1 MKKTAQL
8 LITAFLLIGIQL
20 GSSGQLLY
28 NNGNEIN
35 LRNGINVFVG
45 GNVQNENGTIDVD
58 AVSGNSELFVQDDF
72 INNDVAGGDGYYR
85 IVGNWTNNATFNA
98 GTGTVFLEGNDQTI
112 GGIVSTTFNNL
123 TLDGSGVK
131 TQAIDQYCTGIL
143 NLNDIELNTD
153 IYGIYLENTDVN
165 AITLGTGFVSSLDG
179 GFLSRATNAASAY
192 LFPVGSSAGTMRYRP
207 VELTPDG
214 TGNTFT
220 VRMANTDATS
230 EGFDLSAFE
239 TGVCEVNPLFYHQI
253 DRTAGTSTVD
263 LSIYYDDATD
273 GSWEGIVNWSAG
285 PGMWEIIPGSTT
297 VSGTPLYEASTTG
310 WNSFSDLPYAL
321 FISAPEADAGADFEV
336 CEGENIN
343 LTESGGDA
351 DSWEWSGPDGF
362 SSTAQDP
369 AISGATASA
378 DGLYSVT
385 VTDGNG
391 CTAED
396 DVTVQVITVSPSI
409 TDPGSFCYNDDPVDL
424 EATPAGGT
432 WSGTGITDAA
442 AGTFD
447 PSVADIGMNTITY
460 EVTESGCT
468 GQSSIDIQVYE
479 TADAGI
485 DDPGDF
491 CSDDDTLV
499 LSAATPGGTWN
510 GDAIDPSTGVFD
522 PAVAGA
528 GAHEIIYTISGDC
541 GDADTVYVT
550 VHPRANATIIN
561 PEDSMLVTDQ
571 STFLDAVDD
580 GGDWSGNGIDPI
592 TGEFTPQEAGIGDH
606 QIIYTIDQLCGDID
620 STIIVVSPEQIEDL
634 LIPDVITPNDDGYND
649 TWGIQGIEAYDDIS
663 IFIFNRWGDEVFS
676 FNGSGSSYTDI
687 QNQWDGI
694 WQGKDLPFGTYFYIL
709 ELNESNTYKG
719 SITIIR

>member
-1 MKKTAQL
+1 V
-8 LITAFLLIGIQL
+8 
-20 GSSGQLLY
+20 Y
-28 NNGNEIN
+28 
-35 LRNGINVFVG
+35 
-45 GNVQNENGTIDVD
+45 EN
-58 AVSGNSELFVQDDF
+58 
-72 INNDVAGGDGYYR
+72 
-85 IVGNWTNNATFNA
+85 
-98 GTGTVFLEGNDQTI
+98 
-112 GGIVSTTFNNL
+112 
-123 TLDGSGVK
+123 
-131 TQAIDQYCTGIL
+131 
-143 NLNDIELNTD
+143 
-153 IYGIYLENTDVN
+153 
-165 AITLGTGFVSSLDG
+165 
-179 GFLSRATNAASAY
+179 
-192 LFPVGSSAGTMRYRP
+192 
-207 VELTPDG
+207 
-214 TGNTFT
+214 
-220 VRMANTDATS
+220 
-230 EGFDLSAFE
+230 
-239 TGVCEVNPLFYHQI
+239 
-253 DRTAGTSTVD
+253 
-263 LSIYYDDATD
+263 
-273 GSWEGIVNWSAG
+273 
-285 PGMWEIIPGSTT
+285 
-297 VSGTPLYEASTTG
+297 
-310 WNSFSDLPYAL
+310 
-321 FISAPEADAGADFEV
+321 ADA
-336 CEGENIN
+336 
-343 LTESGGDA
+343 S
-351 DSWEWSGPDGF
+351 
-362 SSTAQDP
+362 
-369 AISGATASA
+369 
-378 DGLYSVT
+378 
-385 VTDGNG
+385 
-391 CTAED
+391 
-396 DVTVQVITVSPSI
+396 
-409 TDPGSFCYNDDPVDL
+409 
-424 EATPAGGT
+424 
-432 WSGTGITDAA
+432 
-442 AGTFD
+442 
-447 PSVADIGMNTITY
+447 
-460 EVTESGCT
+460 
-468 GQSSIDIQVYE
+468 
-479 TADAGI
+479 I